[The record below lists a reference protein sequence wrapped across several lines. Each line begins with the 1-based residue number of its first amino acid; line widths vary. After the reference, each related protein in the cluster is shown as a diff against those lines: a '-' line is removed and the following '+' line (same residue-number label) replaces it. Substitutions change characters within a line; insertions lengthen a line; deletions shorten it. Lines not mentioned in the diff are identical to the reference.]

1 MSRDGQPRIGT
12 RSTDAGLL
20 VALAG
25 ALPHL
30 CHGLTPAAAEALVG
44 VQMRV
49 LAIDAAAV
57 VSGNSIVA
65 FRGSGAEHHVPG
77 QPYRTLLVGRALA
90 GGRTVVARGSRA
102 VGCAVPSCPLTSGVA
117 APVRSGGRVTGAI
130 VLLRA
135 ERRPLSGSV
144 RRAAEAVAQFVG
156 MYLDQLTRP
165 DDVQGLLRQEV
176 ARAQRT
182 AMPLAVSVFSAPD
195 VAAQR
200 IRTPLSSEARAS
212 DIVAVLNERS
222 VALIQPNTALGQAQT
237 AAERISLGLHRE
249 LGTVVRFVT
258 ATYPEAP
265 DLPTLMRQV
274 VAT

>member
-1 MSRDGQPRIGT
+1 MRPRIGT

-20 VALAG
+20 IALAG
-25 ALPHL
+25 VLPALRQ
-30 CHGLTPAAAEALVG
+30 GLTPAAAEALVD
-44 VQMRV
+44 VQMRE
-49 LAIDAAAV
+49 LAIDAATV
-57 VSGNSIVA
+57 VSGDSIVA

-77 QPYRTLLVGRALA
+77 QPYRTLLAGRALA
-90 GGRTVVARGSRA
+90 SGRTVVARGSRA
-102 VGCAVPSCPLTSGVA
+102 VGCAVPSCLLTSGVA
-117 APVRSGGRVTGAI
+117 APVRSGGRVIGAI

-156 MYLDQLTRP
+156 RYLDHLTRP
-165 DDVQGLLRQEV
+165 DDVQGLLRHEV

-182 AMPLAVSVFSAPD
+182 AMPLAVSVFSATD
-195 VAAQR
+195 VDADR

-249 LGTVVRFVT
+249 LGTAVRFVT
-258 ATYPEAP
+258 STYPEAP
-265 DLPTLMRQV
+265 DWPTLLRQV